1 MRAHQ
6 GSAPVEGVTWQGF
19 DPADVAGRLSAIE
32 RDREVARYDVIG
44 VPQPQL
50 DDLALMAA
58 QLCDVPVAA
67 INLVQHGRQVTVA
80 AVGIESSTCQL
91 DDSMCNVALREQ
103 RAVQV
108 PDASLDPRW
117 TTSPFVNGER
127 ARFRFYAAHP
137 LRSPRGIF
145 IGTLAVFDDQP
156 REHSDRLGRHLEWIS
171 SRIVDQLELRLRT
184 RELEETV
191 ADLTRTRNELQRSNE
206 MLGVFTGQVAHDL
219 RGPVTAVNISLG
231 MLHSEVKDSEQT
243 WLVERALD
251 SITRMDHLI
260 LEMLAFASVGGLPDV
275 VDLDLQ
281 EVVAELEVDLAP
293 DLAGVDLVARD
304 LPVVRGD
311 ATQWRIVLQNLIA
324 NAVKF
329 SRDQAQPR
337 VRVSGRLDDDCWHL
351 EVADNGPGVPVRDR
365 ERVFALLAQ
374 GDPTK
379 EGLGLG
385 LATCMRIVAAH
396 RGAIWIEQAPE
407 GGALVRVRVPNEP
420 PVPASVAV

>member
-1 MRAHQ
+1 MRAQQ
-6 GSAPVEGVTWQGF
+6 GSAGTAGAAGHGA
-19 DPADVAGRLSAIE
+19 DLADVAQRLSLRE
-32 RDREVARYDVIG
+32 REREVARYDVIG
-44 VPQPQL
+44 VAQPQL

-58 QLCDVPVAA
+58 QLCEVPVAA

-80 AVGIESSTCQL
+80 SVGIEPTVCQL
-91 DDSMCNVALREQ
+91 DDSMCNVALREEHP
-103 RAVQV
+103 VQV
-108 PDASLDPRW
+108 PDALLDARW
-117 TTSPFVNGER
+117 TGNPFVNGER
-127 ARFRFYAAHP
+127 ASFRFYAAHQ
-137 LRSPRGIF
+137 LRTPRGVV
-145 IGTLAVFDDQP
+145 IGTLAVFDDRP
-156 REHSDRLGRHLEWIS
+156 RERSARMGRHLEWIS

-231 MLHSEVKDSEQT
+231 MLHNEVKDSEQT

-281 EVVAELEVDLAP
+281 EVVSELRIDLAP

-311 ATQWRIVLQNLIA
+311 ATQWRIVLQNLVA

-329 SRDQAQPR
+329 SRDQSRPR
-337 VRVSGRLDDDCWHL
+337 VRVTAVADAHHWHL
-351 EVADNGPGVPVRDR
+351 EVADNGPGVPLEDR

-407 GGALVRVRVPNEP
+407 GGALVRVRVPNDAP
-420 PVPASVAV
+420 APASVAV